1 MSLHLKAGEMS
12 LPSQV
17 YFVGIASPY
26 RKASLVIGIFIA
38 FSSLGVI
45 APWSREQAAMGVSV
59 NIKAMVAATILIT
72 ANLLSFHSP
81 LFVDDCLRTLES
93 SAALIAPDGSASLP
107 GIRLGHT
114 RPHSSDESVRARTLS
129 GLG

>member
-1 MSLHLKAGEMS
+1 MS

-81 LFVDDCLRTLES
+81 LFVDDCLRMLES
-93 SAALIAPDGSASLP
+93 GAALIAPDGSASLP
-107 GIRLGHT
+107 GIRRSHT
-114 RPHSSDESVRARTLS
+114 RPPSSDESVRARTLS

>member
-1 MSLHLKAGEMS
+1 
-12 LPSQV
+12 
-17 YFVGIASPY
+17 
-26 RKASLVIGIFIA
+26 
-38 FSSLGVI
+38 
-45 APWSREQAAMGVSV
+45 MGVSV

-81 LFVDDCLRTLES
+81 LFVDDCLRMLES
-93 SAALIAPDGSASLP
+93 GAALIAPDGSASLP